1 VRVTVAAIGRDRVG
15 PARELF
21 EAYRKRSLWPLRL
34 VEIAA
39 TSRQPLERR
48 LADEALRLVQAVPE
62 GALLV
67 ALDEHGRQLDSV
79 AFAHRLGDWRDQGRS
94 EIAFLIGG
102 PDGLAASVLE
112 RADAVVALG
121 PMTWPHRLVRV
132 LLAEQLYRA
141 QAILAGHPYH
151 RAGPLD

>member
-1 VRVTVAAIGRDRVG
+1 MRVTVAAIGRDRAG

-21 EAYRKRSLWPLRL
+21 EEYRKRSLWPLRL

-39 TSRQPLERR
+39 RSRLPIERR
-48 LADEALRLVQAVPE
+48 RADEALRLVQAAPA

-67 ALDEHGRQLDSV
+67 ALDEHGRELDSV
-79 AFAHRLGDWRDQGRS
+79 AFARRLGDWRDQGRT

-102 PDGLAASVLE
+102 PDGLAPSLLE